1 MMVHD
6 LKQKNCLFSDEIL
19 PNKIVSAW
27 ARRDLNSPVR
37 EESPSAQPLL
47 FDSHPVHSRN
57 QILELYGNTAI
68 CIDVYQHTQI
78 CIKSKHAL
86 ENLIFTV

>member
-37 EESPSAQPLL
+37 EESLSAQPESDTRIVWKHCYMYRYVPTHTNLY
-47 FDSHPVHSRN
+47 
-57 QILELYGNTAI
+57 QIKTY
-68 CIDVYQHTQI
+68 
-78 CIKSKHAL
+78 S
-86 ENLIFTV
+86 